1 MKIIEKIE
9 ACLPTLE
16 LLLAKEGISEFA
28 YRERA
33 LYFYGL
39 GTYIR
44 NELLYEGGELFSE
57 FAKNGID
64 DRDAQSAFVIELLC
78 LYLQEKK
85 RKKTEK
91 F

>member
-16 LLLAKEGISEFA
+16 LLLAKAGISEIA

-39 GTYIR
+39 GTYIG
-44 NELLYEGGELFSE
+44 NEFLLARVVSCFYE
-57 FAKNGID
+57 FAKDGID

-85 RKKTEK
+85 KKEK
-91 F
+91 